1 MRRFL
6 GALEKTILAVTA
18 FLLVLVTVVL
28 GIQVFTRY
36 VLSSSTPW
44 SEELARYSIVW
55 LTLLSLGVVIRRL
68 EDIRIDIL
76 EQYLLKS
83 HVLAVLLGLF
93 LKALEI
99 AFMVVVMI
107 SAIRLLPAA
116 RSQLITGLQVPLSW
130 VIWSF
135 VIGPALT
142 LPFLIERTIDI
153 IASRPETQTQ
163 E

>member
-1 MRRFL
+1 MRRL
-6 GALEKTILAVTA
+6 LAAVERVILAVSS
-18 FLLVLVTVVL
+18 LLLILVTVVL

-55 LTLLSLGVVIRRL
+55 MTLLSLGVVIRRL

-83 HVLAVLLGLF
+83 HVLAAGLGVLLKLM
-93 LKALEI
+93 EI
-99 AFMVVVMI
+99 AFMIIVMI

-116 RSQLITGLQVPLSW
+116 QSQLITGLQVPLSY

-153 IASRPETQTQ
+153 ISPLSKSEPQ